1 VYQVTNLRLDASVI
15 FYWWMVPVPD
25 PNIDRVHGGYYF
37 LSAGGLWVTQ
47 ISFI

>member
-1 VYQVTNLRLDASVI
+1 VI

-37 LSAGGLWVTQ
+37 LSAGGRYTNFVHIKFKLN
-47 ISFI
+47 SHSKFSLF